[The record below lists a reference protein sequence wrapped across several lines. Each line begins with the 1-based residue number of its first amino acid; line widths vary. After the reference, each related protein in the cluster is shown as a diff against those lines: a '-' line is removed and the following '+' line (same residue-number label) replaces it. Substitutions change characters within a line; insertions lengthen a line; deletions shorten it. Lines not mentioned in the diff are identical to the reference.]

1 MELNNEVSSD
11 VARTTAEELIEGK
24 VVQSEEP
31 GTSAVVDE
39 LMDTSMP
46 DSVAN
51 LTGSGISDN
60 QDVGIHDEMN
70 AIFGEDPSPEV
81 SAGQEESTVSEP
93 ADGDGVVNSEPK
105 NDEPLPKSDL
115 NQTPDV
121 SNLEDMMEAMHAD
134 KVESPQAHQKQAETT
149 GLELKDVL
157 EALTGDLE
165 ESSNDGGDKP
175 KKKTEMKTVK
185 RRTEVEVLRDT
196 AIESDSSAERTL
208 RNRSRHNKTPI
219 KAVDSKKTATGSKNK
234 PEKKSK
240 DRKTSESEEGEG
252 SSDGEEK
259 SQSKRR
265 SSRPYKKNRTETDE
279 SEENSSDE
287 EDSKPKKPMTRK
299 SLRKSDDAKD
309 QEKETS
315 KTPRRKP
322 GPKSARTK
330 STEGDSESDEERS
343 PDQKSSKARKGRKPL
358 PGTDL
363 VSKSNKVCIITDC
376 RQQCF
381 PQLGISLHRFPV
393 APSSI
398 RKFWLKLVNHQ
409 PPGPTTA
416 YICSKHF
423 TENDYNYDAKKD
435 PTDTFYRKL
444 KPGAIPS
451 VGIPV
456 SDKMYQKVKA
466 DVEVWKKTEM
476 KAATES
482 RKKKPGR
489 PPQDKSGVPEV
500 KTEPASA
507 DSQEEEIAAENKGNS
522 SSSAPSKTAS
532 AKPAKDHGEDTKKG
546 VAKGAPEKAKNNT
559 SRSPS
564 PSSVT
569 LQGRT
574 PGTNCSV
581 PCCGNNLFETR
592 AEGLNISY
600 YRFPF
605 DNNLAERWIK
615 KIGDPRLNA
624 RTARICSDHF
634 ADKDFDGTG
643 GGKRNLKPKAV
654 PSLYLAERKPRGRES
669 DEEDEEEEEKTASR
683 KRSKLKAGGTKKVK
697 PDTSFISMPL
707 PIIEDIKSEPPSD
720 DEVVGQDYAP
730 SDPGSE
736 PEETVPAKK
745 IRLEKVGS
753 KDVCE
758 KDDDDTTDKENNVK
772 RPRGRP
778 RKDST
783 SSVSSKIKTVSLASL
798 ALPVVAL
805 ERLGQRVIDAADSG
819 SLRVRI
825 KESDK
830 APKSGPRPKPGPKSK
845 RKRVDSDIE
854 SSPANRVATRPG
866 PLSKKKMLEKLDNTS
881 GPKRFVAGPRK
892 KLLRTSDNES
902 ESDVDNPP
910 SPLSTAENDI
920 PETPV
925 TIKKTPTPVKVKLAE
940 LPKFLQDK
948 SITEGILSDDGQI
961 GDDMIFEEPPV
972 DDLDSILD
980 SVKSDKEKIIQ
991 LVKQRISEH
1000 TKIIEGKTMGAQQLA
1015 DHNKILQGS
1024 ALVLKKL
1031 AEKSGKPAN
1040 VIPLSVADSSSATPS
1055 RTVLL
1060 KKVSDPIK
1068 LGLKPPSG
1076 RIPIS
1081 KDSSPSSPSK
1091 TPVTAVSP
1099 LNSAI
1104 STPSRVSKAALGDDS
1119 GDSKASSAL
1128 EKIRDYD
1135 NLMKKYLSAVL
1146 DKNVMSK
1153 KYTECKEAQ
1162 KALEIKLNERNKEL
1176 ELAKRKISTLQAK
1189 INRTNSALEYFLT
1202 PNQIKLALQ
1211 ETKKVAWSPEEM
1223 LTAFTIKHLSKACYL
1238 FLRHKLNYPLP
1249 GISSLQRWMTMLSKD
1264 KTEDDE
1270 DNLADEDVS
1279 DKEESQEI
1287 LEEGPGVVNEIT
1299 GTLEEINACGAPGE
1313 ENYQPEEAGENVKD
1327 SNQSSPFQV
1336 VFENDGNSNSN
1347 RKVIILKKMPKDG
1360 NGKMKMKSKL
1370 QISASENDVNVSNIE
1385 ENDDK
1390 NSLYKLLPGA
1400 KTISMASS
1408 PLGFQKRRF
1417 VVPKNIKEKEKV
1429 SFQRLPQVRK
1439 DVSIP
1444 KPPRIQIV
1452 KNEPQE
1458 EYVHQPYDDGVDPN
1472 SESHMMQVAA
1482 SDLVE
1487 TVVKPEMVTHVT
1499 EDQQQGESSQKFF
1512 TISDLNSTQMEEHIG
1527 ENVEHMT
1534 EDGQIVQKMDG
1545 EGEVMH
1551 ETLISGDGMQ
1561 SITIVKEGDVVEHHS
1576 GQAIEGMV
1584 AMAGDQQITFAT
1596 TEDIGRAHQFAQIAY
1611 AQGNHGEIT
1620 LHEDI
1625 NNMTA
1630 VVINDIDEEQ
1640 LNTLLMS
1647 NVVEQKAVEIQGEQA
1662 YGHKKIVYQT
1672 IDHDKND
1679 IVLQPDSQAFI
1690 EEDEGTSGGAPRVY
1704 IINDEGHIVST
1715 PGSDTAALAQEIGF
1729 IDSSAFAEIQ
1739 SLGYKLSGD
1748 PDQSYTIGNLIE
1760 NYAIASPTKPPKKS

>member
-1 MELNNEVSSD
+1 MESNNEVSSN
-11 VARTTAEELIEGK
+11 VTRTTGEELIERN
-24 VVQSEEP
+24 EDPE
-31 GTSAVVDE
+31 TSIVTNE
-39 LMDTSMP
+39 LMDTSESIADP
-46 DSVAN
+46 VADSIV
-51 LTGSGISDN
+51 SGISNN
-60 QDVGIHDEMN
+60 QDVGIDDEMK
-70 AIFGEDPSPEV
+70 AMFGEDPVPDLP
-81 SAGQEESTVSEP
+81 SAQEKAPDSEK
-93 ADGDGVVNSEPK
+93 ADGDIVVNSN
-105 NDEPLPKSDL
+105 NDDPLLESEIS
-115 NQTPDV
+115 QTPDV

-134 KVESPQAHQKQAETT
+134 KVETPLASQKQAEST

-165 ESSNDGGDKP
+165 ESSNDGADKP
-175 KKKTEMKTVK
+175 KKKDAKTVK
-185 RRTEVEVLRDT
+185 RKTEVEALRDT

-208 RNRSRHNKTPI
+208 RNRSRSNVKSS
-219 KAVDSKKTATGSKNK
+219 DSKNAATGSKNK
-234 PEKKSK
+234 SEKKTRSQK
-240 DRKTSESEEGEG
+240 VSESDEGEG
-252 SSDGEEK
+252 SSDEEGK
-259 SQSKRR
+259 SESKRQSR
-265 SSRPYKKNRTETDE
+265 SDMKGRTETDR
-279 SEENSSDE
+279 SAENSSDDE
-287 EDSKPKKPMTRK
+287 NSKPRK
-299 SLRKSDDAKD
+299 TNY
-309 QEKETS
+309 E
-315 KTPRRKP
+315 
-322 GPKSARTK
+322 
-330 STEGDSESDEERS
+330 
-343 PDQKSSKARKGRKPL
+343 
-358 PGTDL
+358 
-363 VSKSNKVCIITDC
+363 KVC
-376 RQQCF
+376 
-381 PQLGISLHRFPV
+381 
-393 APSSI
+393 
-398 RKFWLKLVNHQ
+398 
-409 PPGPTTA
+409 PTTA

-451 VGIPV
+451 VGLPV
-456 SDKMYQKVKA
+456 NDKLYKKVKA
-466 DVEVWKKTEM
+466 EVEIWKKTDM
-476 KAATES
+476 KTATES
-482 RKKKPGR
+482 STEYDSDRKKKPGR
-489 PPQDKSGVPEV
+489 PHQEKCAAPEV
-500 KTEPASA
+500 KTEPATA
-507 DSQEEEIAAENKGNS
+507 DSQEEDIEAETKGNS
-522 SSSAPSKTAS
+522 GGSAPSKPAS
-532 AKPAKDHGEDTKKG
+532 SKPTKDQGEETKKG
-546 VAKGAPEKAKNNT
+546 VAKGGLEKTKRT
-559 SRSPS
+559 ISRSPS
-564 PSSVT
+564 PSSVI
-569 LQGRT
+569 LQPSSSSSSKTPATMIRKKLEPETRSRT

-581 PCCGNNLFETR
+581 RCCGNNLFETR

-605 DNNLAERWIK
+605 DNALADRWIK
-615 KIGDPRLNA
+615 KIGDTRLNA

-634 ADKDFDGTG
+634 AVKDFDGTG

-654 PSLYLAERKPRGRES
+654 PSLYLTEKKPRERDS
-669 DEEDEEEEEKTASR
+669 DEEDEEEDRTMSR
-683 KRSKLKAGGTKKVK
+683 KRSKSKAGGTKQVK

-736 PEETVPAKK
+736 PEETVPAKR
-745 IRLEKVGS
+745 IRMENADS
-753 KDVCE
+753 REECE
-758 KDDDDTTDKENNVK
+758 KDEDDANDKMDVK

-778 RKDST
+778 RNDPT
-783 SSVSSKIKTVSLASL
+783 SAVSSKIKTVSLDSL
-798 ALPVVAL
+798 ALPVISL

-825 KESDK
+825 KERDK
-830 APKSGPRPKPGPKSK
+830 TSKSGPKQKPGPKSK
-845 RKRVDSDIE
+845 RKRVESDSE
-854 SSPANRVATRPG
+854 TSPVNRVATRPG
-866 PLSKKKMLEKLDNTS
+866 PLSKKSMLAKLDNSSAT
-881 GPKRFVAGPRK
+881 PKSYAPRPRK
-892 KLLRTSDNES
+892 KLLKASDES

-910 SPLSTAENDI
+910 SPPSVTENI
-920 PETPV
+920 QETPV
-925 TIKKTPTPVKVKLAE
+925 SMKKIPAKVKLAE

-948 SITEGILSDDGQI
+948 SITEGIFADDSQV
-961 GDDMIFEEPPV
+961 GDDMVFEEPPE
-972 DDLDSILD
+972 DLESILESD
-980 SVKSDKEKIIQ
+980 KPDKEKIIQ
-991 LVKQRISEH
+991 LVEQRISEH

-1031 AEKSGKPAN
+1031 AEKSGKPSSG
-1040 VIPLSVADSSSATPS
+1040 IPVSADSSSATPS
-1055 RTVLL
+1055 RTVLI
-1060 KKVSDPIK
+1060 KKVSDPNK
-1068 LGLKPPSG
+1068 LGLKATSRLPT
-1076 RIPIS
+1076 S

-1099 LNSAI
+1099 LNSAR
-1104 STPSRVSKAALGDDS
+1104 STPSRLSKSVVGDDS
-1119 GDSKASSAL
+1119 GDNKACSAL

-1176 ELAKRKISTLQAK
+1176 ELAKRKVSTLQAK

-1270 DNLADEDVS
+1270 DNIADEDVS

-1313 ENYQPEEAGENVKD
+1313 ENYQPEEGGENVKD

-1347 RKVIILKKMPKDG
+1347 RKVIILKKMPKGG

-1390 NSLYKLLPGA
+1390 SELYKLLPGA
-1400 KTISMASS
+1400 KTISMATS
-1408 PLGFQKRRF
+1408 PLGVQKRRF
-1417 VVPKNIKEKEKV
+1417 VVPKKIKEKEKI
-1429 SFQRLPQVRK
+1429 SFQRLPQIRK

-1458 EYVHQPYDDGVDPN
+1458 EYVHQQFDYEVDPS

-1512 TISDLNSTQMEEHIG
+1512 TISDLNSTQMEEHVV

-1534 EDGQIVQKMDG
+1534 EDGQIVQKVDG
-1545 EGEVMH
+1545 GGEVMH

-1561 SITIVKEGDVVEHHS
+1561 SITIVKESDVVEHHS

-1647 NVVEQKAVEIQGEQA
+1647 NVVEQKGVEIQGEQA

-1672 IDHDKND
+1672 IDHDKNV

-1748 PDQSYTIGNLIE
+1748 ADQSYTIGNLIE